1 MGRGEQ
7 GYGEREY
14 AHRGE
19 EIMVREPGESSGR
32 RWSIVLASHDGV
44 GMQPAFRPWLG
55 RNVPRQY
62 RRVQGDRSR
71 FQHTLDR
78 TMQVTSPTRTVVV
91 VARGHR
97 EAWAQIGARDP
108 GMVLV
113 QPRHLGTASEVFL
126 SLTYIR
132 ARDPEGT
139 VLISPSDH
147 IVFPEERYLREVL
160 YAVRAAEQL
169 PTKLVLLA
177 SRPEGPQAEYGWI
190 LPDHQLLSFGSRT
203 TRAVKTFI
211 ERPEPPLAQLAYASG
226 ALWTTGIMTGKVE
239 AFWNVGRKVLPNMMA
254 LFERLTEV
262 IGTPKEAEVLRTM
275 YARMPCLSFSRDLL
289 EHAPGETAMM
299 EVSGPWW
306 GDWER
311 PRADPPDAV
320 SVVQR

>member
-1 MGRGEQ
+1 
-7 GYGEREY
+7 
-14 AHRGE
+14 
-19 EIMVREPGESSGR
+19 
-32 RWSIVLASHDGV
+32 
-44 GMQPAFRPWLG
+44 
-55 RNVPRQY
+55 
-62 RRVQGDRSR
+62 
-71 FQHTLDR
+71 
-78 TMQVTSPTRTVVV
+78 MQVTSPTRTVVV

-97 EAWAQIGARDP
+97 EAWVQIGARDP

-113 QPRHLGTASEVFL
+113 QPRNLGTASEVFL

-160 YAVRAAEQL
+160 YAVRTAEQL

-190 LPDHQLLSFGSRT
+190 LSDHQLLSFGSRT
-203 TRAVKTFI
+203 IRAVKTFI

-226 ALWTTGIMTGKVE
+226 ALWNTGIMAGKVE
-239 AFWNVGRKVLPNMMA
+239 AFWSVGRKVLPNMMA
-254 LFERLTEV
+254 LFERLTEA
-262 IGTPKEAEVLRTM
+262 IDTPKEAEVLRTM

-299 EVSGPWW
+299 EVSGMWW
-306 GDWER
+306 SDRER